1 MKLGTAA
8 AALAALTFLGESGPS
23 ALGAQTISG
32 QLLEAG
38 TDRTIPF
45 AEVDAMDV
53 HGDVVASTLSDGMG
67 HFSVKLK
74 KAGTYTLYASRLG
87 YYSSVSTSIDV
98 GESHNVAVAIRL
110 APAPVEVD
118 SLTVGVEQRI
128 TRLDQ
133 VGFYGRQAAGV
144 GHFITHL
151 DIEKMIGI
159 HTLADVVREVPGVQ
173 LARNQFGQQ
182 SVLLRDAMGLPCS
195 PVLLLD
201 GMAIN
206 PPWQKILDPHE
217 VDGIEVYSRPTQIPL
232 RFASLIP
239 PPTRGGAESRCGV
252 VVAWSRSGSR
262 RR

>member
-1 MKLGTAA
+1 LKPGTAG
-8 AALAALTFLGESGPS
+8 AALAALTILGTLGPA

-32 QLLEAG
+32 ELLEAG
-38 TDRTIPF
+38 SGRSIPF
-45 AEVDAMDV
+45 AEVDAMDAS
-53 HGDVVASTLSDGMG
+53 GDVVASTLSDGTG

-74 KAGTYTLYASRLG
+74 KAGTYTVYAARLG
-87 YYSSVSTSIDV
+87 YYAAVSTAIDV
-98 GESHNVAVAIRL
+98 DERQDVAVAIRL

-118 SLTVGVEQRI
+118 SLTVGVEPRVAS
-128 TRLDQ
+128 LDQ
-133 VGFYGRQAAGV
+133 VGFYGRKAAGV
-144 GHFITHL
+144 GHFMTRL
-151 DIEKMIGI
+151 DIEKMLGV

-173 LARNQFGQQ
+173 LSRNQFGRE

-206 PPWQKILDPHE
+206 PPWEKVLDPHE

-252 VVAWSRSGSR
+252 VVAWSRSGNR

>member
-1 MKLGTAA
+1 VKLGSVA
-8 AALAALTFLGESGPS
+8 AALAGLMVLGAHGPS

-38 TDRTIPF
+38 TDRAIPF
-45 AEVDAMDV
+45 AEVDAMDED
-53 HGDVVASTLSDGMG
+53 GDVVASALSDGTG

-74 KAGTYTLYASRLG
+74 KAGAYTLYASRLG
-87 YYSSVSTSIDV
+87 YYAAVSTSIDV
-98 GESHNVAVAIRL
+98 EERQDVAVAIRL
-110 APAPVEVD
+110 SPAPVEVD
-118 SLTVGVEQRI
+118 SLTVGVEPRV
-128 TRLDQ
+128 TSLDQ
-133 VGFYGRQAAGV
+133 VGFYGRKAAGV
-144 GHFITHL
+144 GHFITRL

-173 LARNQFGQQ
+173 LARNQFGQE

-206 PPWQKILDPHE
+206 PPWEKILDPHE
-217 VDGIEVYSRPTQIPL
+217 VDGVEVYSRPTQIPL

-252 VVAWSRSGSR
+252 VVAWSRSGNR
-262 RR
+262 RH